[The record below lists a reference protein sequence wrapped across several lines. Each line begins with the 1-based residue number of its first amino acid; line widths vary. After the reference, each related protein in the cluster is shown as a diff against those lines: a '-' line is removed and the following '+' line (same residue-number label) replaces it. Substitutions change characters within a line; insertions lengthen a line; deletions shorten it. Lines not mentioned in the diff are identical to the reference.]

1 MITLKLQGGL
11 GNQMFIYA
19 FAKTLEQM
27 GYEVCLD
34 ASIYNFYRQ
43 KEHDINSSDKMGGG
57 GLNIKNICQYA
68 SLSFLILILVYPSST
83 IPINGHKTIR

>member
-43 KEHDINSSDKMGGG
+43 KEHSINSSDEMGGG
-57 GLNIKNICQYA
+57 G
-68 SLSFLILILVYPSST
+68 
-83 IPINGHKTIR
+83 